1 MGEKNRKK
9 KGKIENL
16 IGTIFILCL
25 LLIMVLNI
33 LLPDKEMS
41 EEENRM
47 LTEKPKLDWS
57 SVTGGNF
64 MESYEN

>member
-47 LTEKPKLDWS
+47 LTEKPKLKIICQI
-57 SVTGGNF
+57 NL
-64 MESYEN
+64 